1 MQLTLEATLNRR
13 VVVTGIGLICG
24 SGRTKEE
31 VWASLLAGRSSIG
44 TVTRFDASSFPV
56 RIASEVKDF
65 DPLKFIE
72 KKEVKKMDVFIHYA
86 IAAAQEAMDDS
97 GLRITDENSARVGSF
112 IGSGIGGFGVI
123 EREHEKFL
131 KGGPGKISPFFI
143 PAAIVNL
150 AAGQVSIRFGAKGPN
165 SATCTACSTG
175 AHAVGDSFKIIQR
188 GDADAMICGGA
199 EAAITPMGVG
209 GFAAMRAL
217 STRND
222 DPEHSSRPFDLDR
235 DGFVIG
241 EGAGILIL
249 EELEHA
255 RARGA
260 RIYAEMAGYGMSSDA
275 FHITQPSED
284 GDGAVR
290 VMLNAINDA
299 GIEPHQVDY
308 INAHGTSTFYNDK
321 LETMAIKRVFG
332 DSAYSIPV
340 SSTKSMMGHLL
351 GAAGGVEAGVIA
363 LALADQTI
371 PPTAN
376 YEKHDPD
383 CDLDYVPNKSRRA
396 EISCA
401 LSNSFGFG
409 GTNAALLMKRYEE
422 AGETS

>member
-1 MQLTLEATLNRR
+1 M
-13 VVVTGIGLICG
+13 GLICG
-24 SGRTKEE
+24 SGNSKEE
-31 VWASLLAGRSSIG
+31 VWSNLLAGRSGVGSI
-44 TVTRFDASSFPV
+44 TRFDISAFPV
-56 RIASEVKDF
+56 RIASEVKNF

-72 KKEVKKMDVFIHYA
+72 KKEVKKMDPFIHYA
-86 IAAAQEAMDDS
+86 VAASQEAMDDS
-97 GLRITDENSARVGSF
+97 GLRVNGDEDATRIGVF

-150 AAGQVSIRFGAKGPN
+150 AAGQVSIRFGLKGPN

-188 GDADAMICGGA
+188 GDADAMLCGGA

-222 DPEHSSRPFDLDR
+222 DPEHASRPFDAGR

-241 EGAGILIL
+241 EGAGVLLL
-249 EELEHA
+249 EELE
-255 RARGA
+255 RARRRGA
-260 RIYAEMAGYGMSSDA
+260 KIYAELVGYGMSSDA

-290 VMLNAINDA
+290 VMTNAMKDA
-299 GIEPHQVDY
+299 GIQPQDVDY
-308 INAHGTSTFYNDK
+308 INAHGTSTHYNDK

-351 GAAGGVEAGVIA
+351 GAAGGVEAGISA
-363 LALADQTI
+363 LALKDQI
-371 PPTAN
+371 VPPTSN
-376 YEKHDPD
+376 YEKADPD
-383 CDLDYVPNKSRRA
+383 CDLDYVPNVARRVPMRYV
-396 EISCA
+396 

-409 GTNAALLMKRYEE
+409 GTNAALLMKRYEGDRE
-422 AGETS
+422 